1 MALLLDVSGLTIEVR
16 VRGRVSTVVRN
27 VDLSVKAGESLCL
40 VGESGCGKSMTA
52 LGIMGLLP
60 SGVTHAAQRLGF
72 DGVDLAQI
80 SQGAMEA
87 LRGHRISMIFQDP
100 NTAFN
105 PSYTIGDQMQ
115 EVWLRHKD
123 GGRDAARTR
132 AVELLERV
140 GIASA
145 AKRLGQYPHQLS
157 GGQRQRVM
165 IAMALMCSP
174 QLLIADEPTTALD
187 VTVQAQV
194 LRLLR
199 ELQSELGLALLLI
212 THDIGVVAAMAD
224 RVAVLYAGEVV
235 ETGPVRQVL
244 DSPRHP
250 YTKGLLDC
258 LPHPGSAA
266 RRLVAIPGTVPVP
279 TEGRLGCGF
288 AERCALKV
296 EDCQTG
302 AIALEAID
310 GERAVRCHRWR
321 LVSKRSAPIDAES
334 APTRLSKDL
343 GEPLLLADAV
353 TRDFR
358 LGNGLFSSPHYVR
371 AVRGVSLR
379 MRAGETVAIVGES
392 GCGKTTLARILLGL
406 LEQSTGEVRL
416 GGRPITALARR
427 EVARFVQPVFQDPYA
442 SLAPH
447 RRVVH
452 TVARPLDALS
462 VGTRA
467 SRRHTALDT
476 LARVGLPPHLAER
489 LPTELSGGQC
499 QRVAIARALVL
510 QPPILVCDE
519 PTSSLDVSVQAQI
532 LNLLS
537 DLKDEFG
544 LCLLLITHNLA
555 VVEHLADRVAVMYFG
570 RIVEEGPVDEVL
582 QRPRHPYTRLLL
594 SSVLRPEIRGGG
606 LKGVDRDESFPDPLN
621 PPSGCAFHPRC
632 PEASAVC
639 RSQDPETTTASPSS
653 FACHHPIHVG
663 SADRSTEKEERRHVR
678 AL

>member
-1 MALLLDVSGLTIEVR
+1 MPQLLDVSGLTIEVR
-16 VRGRVSTVVRN
+16 VRGQVFPVVRN
-27 VDLSVKAGESLCL
+27 VDLSVAAGESLCI

-52 LGIMGLLP
+52 LGIMRLLP
-60 SGVTHAAQRLGF
+60 RGASRTVLRLGF
-72 DGVDLAQI
+72 DGVDIAHL
-80 SQGAMEA
+80 SQGAMEE
-87 LRGHRISMIFQDP
+87 LRGQRMSMIFQDP

-105 PSYTIGDQMQ
+105 PSYTIGDQLQ
-115 EVWLRHKD
+115 EVWLRHKG
-123 GGRDAARTR
+123 GGRDAARAR

-145 AKRLGQYPHQLS
+145 ARRLGQYPHQLS
-157 GGQRQRVM
+157 GGQRQRAM

-235 ETGPVRQVL
+235 ETGPVRHVL
-244 DSPRHP
+244 DSPCHP

-258 LPHPGSAA
+258 LPRPGAAA
-266 RRLVAIPGTVPVP
+266 RRLVTIPGTVPVP
-279 TEGRLGCGF
+279 TDSRSGCGF
-288 AERCALKV
+288 AGRCALMV
-296 EDCQTG
+296 DDCQVG
-302 AIALEAID
+302 AVALEAID
-310 GERAVRCHRWR
+310 GERVVRCRRWR
-321 LVSKRSAPIDAES
+321 LMSELPLSTCMES
-334 APTRLSKDL
+334 APARSSKEMGQPILFTD
-343 GEPLLLADAV
+343 GV

-358 LGNGLFSSPHYVR
+358 LSGGLFSAPHFLR

-406 LEQSTGEVRL
+406 LDQSTGDVRL
-416 GGRPITALARR
+416 DGRPIAALARR
-427 EVARFVQPVFQDPYA
+427 AVARFVQPVFQDPYA

-447 RRVVH
+447 RRVVD
-452 TVARPLDALS
+452 TVARPLDALA
-462 VGTRA
+462 VGTRSA
-467 SRRHTALDT
+467 RRRTALDT
-476 LARVGLPPHLAER
+476 LARVGLPSHLAGR
-489 LPTELSGGQC
+489 LPAELSGGQC

-510 QPPILVCDE
+510 KPPILVCDE

-544 LCLLLITHNLA
+544 LCVLLITHNLA
-555 VVEHLADRVAVMYFG
+555 VVEHLADRVVVMYLG

-582 QRPRHPYTRLLL
+582 RRPRHPYTRLLL
-594 SSVLRPEIRGGG
+594 SSVLRPDIRGGG
-606 LKGVDRDESFPDPLN
+606 LAVVDRDESFPDPLN
-621 PPSGCAFHPRC
+621 PPPGCAFHPRC
-632 PEASAVC
+632 PKASAVC
-639 RSQDPETTTASPSS
+639 RSQDPATRTVSPVS
-653 FACHHPIHVG
+653 FACHHPDHVAP
-663 SADRSTEKEERRHVR
+663 ADRTAEREEKRNVR